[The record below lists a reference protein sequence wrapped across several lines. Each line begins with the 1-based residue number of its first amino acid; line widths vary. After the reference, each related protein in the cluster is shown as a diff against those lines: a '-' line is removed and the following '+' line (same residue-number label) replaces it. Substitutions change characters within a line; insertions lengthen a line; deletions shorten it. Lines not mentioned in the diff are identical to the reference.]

1 MSLYFQ
7 LVSGL
12 TSRMLKRLALITS
25 SATGYLREI
34 IRILAY
40 IKLMLIVLYNE
51 YPKDMPHAV
60 TC

>member
-1 MSLYFQ
+1 MSLYLQ

-12 TSRMLKRLALITS
+12 TSCRMLKRLALITS

-40 IKLMLIVLYNE
+40 IKINVNC
-51 YPKDMPHAV
+51 AV
-60 TC
+60 